1 MTTRMLLRSPK
12 TPFQAVSADR
22 MLTDSLMGGNSGNLI
37 FLESAYKLLNT
48 RDTEITLDRFAP
60 DKIGADVINERFDVY
75 VIPFANA
82 FRSTFVEQLARYASV
97 IEKLK
102 IPVVVLSVG
111 YQGKLPYVSGESRPI
126 DDGVRR
132 LVKAVL
138 DRSGSIGVRGEI
150 TQDFVKK
157 LGFSDV
163 EVIGCPSMF
172 LNGDQ
177 LSITK
182 KTPTLERDARIG
194 VNITARVTPMG
205 PIVTSNMER
214 YPNLEYIAQDK
225 DALRLL
231 LWGYGSKHI
240 ADPSPLPVHLS
251 HPLIRDDRTK
261 FFVDPWPWLDH
272 MRETDFVFG
281 TRIHGNI
288 TALLAGTPG
297 YVFAHDS
304 RTLELARYFEIP
316 HREMADIPI
325 DIDVADL
332 YAEADYGPTMAGHAA
347 RYRTY
352 IEYVER
358 HGLKHVFQPG
368 EDPAAFDARV
378 AAVHFPPPVGRRR
391 FLAIHRATR
400 RGKRLLG
407 RAGDAL
413 TRRARRKARRRPSPA

>member
-1 MTTRMLLRSPK
+1 MLFRSPK
-12 TPFQAVSADR
+12 TPFEAFSADR
-22 MLTDSLMGGNSGNLI
+22 MLNDSLMGGNSGNLI
-37 FLESAYKLLNT
+37 FLESAYKLMGT
-48 RDTEITLDRFAP
+48 RGTEITLDRFAP
-60 DKIGADVINERFDVY
+60 DTIGADVINERFDVY

-82 FRSTFVEQLARYASV
+82 FRNSFAEQLARYTSV

-111 YQGKLPYVSGESRPI
+111 YQGKLPYVSGQSRPL
-126 DDGVRR
+126 DEGVRR
-132 LVKAVL
+132 FVRAVL
-138 DRSGSIGVRGEI
+138 DRSGSMGVRGEI

-157 LGFSDV
+157 LGFNDI

-177 LSITK
+177 LTITK

-194 VNITARVTPMG
+194 VNITARVSPMG

-231 LWGYGSKHI
+231 LWGYGSKTI
-240 ADPSPLPVHLS
+240 KDPSPLPVHLS
-251 HPLIRDDRTK
+251 HPLLRDDKTK
-261 FFVDPWPWLDH
+261 FFVDPWPWLDY

-297 YVFAHDS
+297 YVFAHDT
-304 RTLELARYFEIP
+304 RTLELARYFQIP
-316 HREMADIPI
+316 HREMKDIPL
-325 DIDVADL
+325 DVDAAELFD
-332 YAEADYGPTMAGHAA
+332 EADYGPTMAGHAA
-347 RYRTY
+347 RYRTF
-352 IEYVER
+352 IDYVEG

-368 EDPAAFDARV
+368 EDPAAFDAKV
-378 AAVHFPPPVGRRR
+378 AAVDFPPPVARRR
-391 FLAIHRATR
+391 FPVFHRVVRT
-400 RGKRLLG
+400 GKQGL
-407 RAGDAL
+407 
-413 TRRARRKARRRPSPA
+413 RRARETVA

>member
-1 MTTRMLLRSPK
+1 MLFRSPK

-37 FLESAYKLLNT
+37 FLESAYKLMGT
-48 RDTEITLDRFAP
+48 KGTELTLDRFAP

-82 FRSTFVEQLARYASV
+82 FRSTFIDQLARYTSV

-111 YQGKLPYVSGESRPI
+111 FQGKLPYVSGESR
-126 DDGVRR
+126 DVDEGVRR
-132 LVKAVL
+132 FVRAVL
-138 DRSGSIGVRGEI
+138 DRSGSMGVRGEI

-157 LGFSDV
+157 LGFTDI

-194 VNITARVTPMG
+194 VNITSRVTKMG
-205 PIVTSNMER
+205 PIVTKNMAL

-231 LWGYGSKHI
+231 LWGDGAKRI
-240 ADPSPLPVHLS
+240 KDPSPLPVHLS
-251 HPLIRDDRTK
+251 HPLLRDDRTK
-261 FFVDPWPWLDH
+261 FFVDPWPWLDD
-272 MRETDFVFG
+272 MRKTDFVFG

-316 HREMADIPI
+316 HRQMEDIPADI
-325 DIDVADL
+325 DAAEL
-332 YAEADYGPTMAGHAA
+332 FAEADYGPTMAGHPA
-347 RYRTY
+347 RFRNF
-352 IEYVER
+352 IDYVER
-358 HGLKHVFQPG
+358 HGLKHIFQPG

-378 AAVHFPPPVGRRR
+378 AAVQFPPPVRPRR
-391 FLAIHRATR
+391 FLAYHRATR
-400 RGKRLLG
+400 GGRRLIRRAG
-407 RAGDAL
+407 RAAKR
-413 TRRARRKARRRPSPA
+413 TARQAKRRVSRPSAA

>member
-1 MTTRMLLRSPK
+1 MTRMLLRSPK
-12 TPFQAVSADR
+12 TPFEAFSADR

-37 FLESAYKLLNT
+37 FLESAYKLMGT
-48 RDTEITLDRFAP
+48 RGTEITLDRFAP
-60 DKIGADVINERFDVY
+60 DKIGADVINEQFDVY

-82 FRSTFVEQLARYASV
+82 FRPTFIEQLARYTSV

-126 DDGVRR
+126 DEGVRR
-132 LVKAVL
+132 FVRAVL
-138 DRSGSIGVRGEI
+138 DRSGSMGVRGEI

-157 LGFSDV
+157 LGFNDI

-172 LNGDQ
+172 LYGDQ

-231 LWGYGSKHI
+231 LWGYGSKSI
-240 ADPSPLPVHLS
+240 KDPSPLPVHLS
-251 HPLIRDDRTK
+251 HPLLRDDRTK
-261 FFVDPWPWLDH
+261 FFVDPWPWLDY

-304 RTLELARYFEIP
+304 RTLELARYFQIP
-316 HREMADIPI
+316 HREMTDIPL
-325 DIDVADL
+325 DIDAAEL

-347 RYRTY
+347 RYRTF
-352 IEYVER
+352 IDYVEG

-368 EDPAAFDARV
+368 EDPAAFDAKV
-378 AAVHFPPPVGRRR
+378 AAVRLSAAGGRRR
-391 FLAIHRATR
+391 FPAFHRAVRT
-400 RGKRLLG
+400 GKRQLQ
-407 RAGDAL
+407 
-413 TRRARRKARRRPSPA
+413 RARETVA